1 MPLVAR
7 FEEGAAAFSGYLDV
21 NRNLSPHTQRAYQAD
36 IRDFLDWLSAYI
48 AERPEAMSGPAP
60 VLLDLPARYV
70 TALGGRQLS
79 KTSIARK
86 ASSLK
91 TFFKFLM
98 KERYFEEHSL
108 PVVFHRPKQP
118 RRLPE
123 FLSPEEVDALLLAVD
138 REPCPVLR
146 ARNRTMIEVLFSSG
160 IRVGELVALNREH
173 VNFELAELLIQGKG
187 GRQRI
192 AFLGRKALESLEHY
206 LCLLRRESLET
217 AHAPER
223 PLFLNRDGGRL
234 NVRSVRRILLETA
247 RDAGIEKAVHPH
259 VFRHSFATHLLN
271 HGVDLRLVQEL
282 LGHVSIRSTQIYT
295 HVSTERLRRAYLKAH
310 PRAGQGAA
318 NPI

>member
-1 MPLVAR
+1 MPLLER

-21 NRNLSPHTQRAYQAD
+21 NRNLSLHTQRAYQAD
-36 IRDFLDWLSAYI
+36 IRDFLEWLPRYL
-48 AERPEAMSGPAP
+48 AELPEHMADVSLM
-60 VLLDLPARYV
+60 LLDLPARYV

-98 KERYFEEHSL
+98 KERYFDEHSL
-108 PVVFHRPKQP
+108 PVVFHRPKLQ

-123 FLSPEEVDALLLAVD
+123 FLSPDEVDSLLVAAEQ
-138 REPCPVLR
+138 EPNPLLR
-146 ARNRTMIEVLFSSG
+146 ARNCAIIQVLFTSG
-160 IRVGELVALNREH
+160 IRVGELAALNREH
-173 VNFELAELLIQGKG
+173 VNFEQAEMLIQGKG

-192 AFLGRKALESLEHY
+192 AFLSKKALDSLEHY
-206 LCLLRRESLET
+206 LHRLRRESLET
-217 AHAPER
+217 APAPER

-247 RDAGIEKAVHPH
+247 QAAGIEKAIHPH

-271 HGVDLRLVQEL
+271 HGVDLRIVQEL

-295 HVSTERLRRAYLKAH
+295 HVSTERLKRAYLKAH
-310 PRAGQGAA
+310 PRAGQGVA
-318 NPI
+318 NPL